1 MARITDAQV
10 KELRRQ
16 LQGSSSLQ
24 RAALKTGMDRKSAA
38 KYREGTM
45 PKERRAARTWR
56 TRLDPLA
63 AVWPELQA
71 ELERAPGLQALTLLA
86 LLQDRYPG
94 QFGNEL
100 LRTLQRRVKQWRAL
114 AGPAK
119 EIFFSQVHEP
129 GRLGS
134 SDFTNMNELDVTI
147 LGQRF
152 EHMVYHFV
160 LTYSNWEH
168 VTICFSES
176 FASLSDGLQNALWA
190 LGGVPKRHR
199 TDRMTL
205 AVHPDGNPE
214 IFTRNYQALLGH
226 YGIEGEATNPA
237 SGHENGDCEQAHRRF
252 KEAVEQAL
260 LLRGSRDFAGR
271 DGYATFLQMV
281 QDRQNLGRRQRCEQE
296 VTHLCQ
302 LPGRRLES
310 LVRLR
315 VRVGQGSTIKV
326 QHNIY
331 SVPSRLKGEWVEA
344 RVGSETIAVWYAEQL
359 QLTVPRLRGQ
369 EKHHIDYR
377 HVIDWLVRKPG
388 AFARYCYQADLF
400 PTSRFRQAYDEL
412 KRTQSERV
420 ASQEYL
426 DLLQLAA
433 RGSESAV
440 DAALA
445 KLLAEGRVINTAA
458 VEVLTN
464 SDIDMSVAALVW
476 MPAVDLQIYDEL
488 LPSLAVPNELE
499 PPSAESRVGFITQGQ
514 EEAKDEPGT
523 EGDAGSVPAGIA
535 PADDAAG
542 ERGGVPTG
550 AAGIV
555 ELPGFSAG
563 IGGPGSAAAPAEPH
577 RPAAEV
583 ITLAAGKELGEPGP
597 EASAGEGG
605 ASVAQP
611 IGRGLSGSARERA
624 GLWDGGFGEDAQPV
638 CAGPGTGAPGPAH
651 PVHDDQP
658 VGPGTAQGETRSVLE
673 GTDQTIEPLGGPAD
687 RRPGLRATEPGGD
700 GSVVHAAGGTIRA
713 GQRAGDKQPDLFAVG
728 TDLQGP
734 DDDRG
739 GDRPNGAPQCD
750 RGTER
755 AQLPSRGGQ
764 ESQGVSKADRR
775 QTDQGPVKASPSKI
789 GREESLTAS
798 RGDHRDPPWGA
809 VSAPLASAPVVVA
822 AQPRPSLRLAAL
834 RQPPTA
840 EGLSP
845 IQWGILIVAKAEE

>member
-16 LQGSSSLQ
+16 LQGNSSLQ
-24 RAALKTGMDRKSAA
+24 RAALRTGMDRKSAA
-38 KYREGTM
+38 KYREGQM

-63 AVWPELQA
+63 AVWPELQV
-71 ELERAPGLQALTLLA
+71 ELERAPGLQAQTLLA
-86 LLQDRYPG
+86 VLQDRYPG

-134 SDFTNMNELDVTI
+134 SDFTNMNELEVTI
-147 LGQRF
+147 LEQRF

-176 FASLSDGLQNALWA
+176 FASMSDGLQNALWA

-214 IFTRNYQALLGH
+214 TFTRNYQALMGH
-226 YGIEGEATNPA
+226 YGIEAEATNPY

-260 LLRGSRDFAGR
+260 LLRGSRDFANR
-271 DGYATFLQMV
+271 EAYATFLQTV
-281 QDRQNLGRRQRCEQE
+281 QDRQNAGRRQRCEQE

-302 LPGRRLES
+302 LPDRRLES

-388 AFARYCYQADLF
+388 AFARYSYQADLF

-420 ASQEYL
+420 ASAEYL

-440 DAALA
+440 DVALA
-445 KLLAEGRVINTAA
+445 RLLAEGRVINAAA
-458 VEVLTN
+458 VATLIS
-464 SDIDMSVAALVW
+464 SDTDMSVATLVW
-476 MPAVDLQIYDEL
+476 LPAVDLQIYDEL
-488 LPSLAVPNELE
+488 LPSLADPGALDSS
-499 PPSAESRVGFITQGQ
+499 SAESCVGFITQGP

-523 EGDAGSVPAGIA
+523 EGDAGCVPAGIA

-542 ERGGVPTG
+542 KRGGVPTG
-550 AAGIV
+550 AARIV

-563 IGGPGSAAAPAEPH
+563 TGGTGGAAAPAESH
-577 RPAAEV
+577 RPAAEG
-583 ITLAAGKELGEPGP
+583 IALAAGKELGEPGP
-597 EASAGEGG
+597 EASAREGG

-611 IGRGLSGSARERA
+611 AGRGFSGSARECA
-624 GLWDGGFGEDAQPV
+624 GLRDGGFGEDAQPL
-638 CAGPGTGAPGPAH
+638 CGGSGTGAPGPAH
-651 PVHDDQP
+651 SVHDDQP
-658 VGPGTAQGETRSVLE
+658 AGAGTAQGETRPGLE
-673 GTDQTIEPLGGPAD
+673 GTDQAAEPLGGFVD

-700 GSVVHAAGGTIRA
+700 GGVVHAAGGTLRA
-713 GQRAGDKQPDLFAVG
+713 GQRAGDEQPDLFAVG
-728 TDLQGP
+728 TDLQRP

-739 GDRPNGAPQCD
+739 GDRPDGAPQRD

-755 AQLPSRGGQ
+755 AELPRGGGQ
-764 ESQGVSKADRR
+764 ESQGAARKAVRGKAD
-775 QTDQGPVKASPSKI
+775 QGTIKASPSKI
-789 GREESLTAS
+789 GREESFTAS
-798 RGDHRDPPWGA
+798 RDRREPPWGA
-809 VSAPLASAPVVVA
+809 VSAPLASAP
-822 AQPRPSLRLAAL
+822 S
-834 RQPPTA
+834 
-840 EGLSP
+840 
-845 IQWGILIVAKAEE
+845 

>member
-24 RAALKTGMDRKSAA
+24 RAALKAGMDRKSAA
-38 KYREGTM
+38 KYREGAM
-45 PKERRAARTWR
+45 PKERRVARTWR
-56 TRLDPLA
+56 TRPDPLA
-63 AVWPELQA
+63 AVWPELQG
-71 ELERAPGLQALTLLA
+71 ELKRAPGLQALTLLA

-134 SDFTNMNELDVTI
+134 SDFTNMNALEVTI

-152 EHMVYHFV
+152 DHMVYHFV

-176 FASLSDGLQNALWA
+176 LASLSDGLQNALWA
-190 LGGVPKRHR
+190 LGGAPKRHR

-260 LLRGSRDFAGR
+260 LLRGSRDFADR

-281 QDRQNLGRRQRCEQE
+281 QERQNAGRRLRCEEE
-296 VTHLCQ
+296 VTHLGH
-302 LPGRRLES
+302 LPARRLES

-344 RVGSETIAVWYAEQL
+344 RVGAETIAVWYAEQL

-458 VEVLTN
+458 VTTLIS
-464 SDIDMSVAALVW
+464 SDTDMSLSALVW

-488 LPSLAVPNELE
+488 LPSLAEPNTLA

-523 EGDAGSVPAGIA
+523 EGDAGCVPAGIA
-535 PADDAAG
+535 PADHAAG
-542 ERGGVPTG
+542 GRGGVPTG

-555 ELPGFSAG
+555 ELPGVSAG
-563 IGGPGSAAAPAEPH
+563 IGGPGGAAAPAESH
-577 RPAAEV
+577 RPAAKV
-583 ITLAAGKELGEPGP
+583 VALAAGKELGEPGL

-611 IGRGLSGSARERA
+611 AGRGFSGSARERA
-624 GLWDGGFGEDAQPV
+624 GLRDGGFGEDAQPV
-638 CAGPGTGAPGPAH
+638 RAGPGTGASGPAY
-651 PVHDDQP
+651 PVHDDKL
-658 VGPGTAQGETRSVLE
+658 VGAGTAQGETRPVLE
-673 GTDQTIEPLGGPAD
+673 GTDQTAEPLGGIVN
-687 RRPGLRATEPGGD
+687 RRPGLRATEPGGN
-700 GSVVHAAGGTIRA
+700 GGVVHAAGGTLRA
-713 GQRAGDKQPDLFAVG
+713 GQRAGDEQSDLFAVG
-728 TDLQGP
+728 TDLQRP

-750 RGTER
+750 CGTER
-755 AQLPSRGGQ
+755 AELPSRGGQ
-764 ESQGVSKADRR
+764 ESQGATRKAAHGK
-775 QTDQGPVKASPSKI
+775 TEQGTVKASPSMI
-789 GREESLTAS
+789 GREKSLMS
-798 RGDHRDPPWGA
+798 GRDDRRDPPWEA

-840 EGLSP
+840 EGLPP
-845 IQWGILIVAKAEE
+845 INGDF